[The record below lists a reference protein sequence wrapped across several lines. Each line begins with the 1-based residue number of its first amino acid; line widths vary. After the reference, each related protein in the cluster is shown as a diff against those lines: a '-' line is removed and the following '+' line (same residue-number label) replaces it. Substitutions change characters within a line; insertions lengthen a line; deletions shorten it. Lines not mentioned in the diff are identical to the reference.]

1 MNSRFD
7 MKTLA
12 LALTLSL
19 CPLPLF
25 AQSELGGSSLN
36 GTISDPSGAVVSGA
50 TIKLTNEQTG
60 FTRIARS
67 NDSGL
72 YNFVRVPV
80 GSGYVLSS
88 EHPGF
93 RPTSQQGIRLDV
105 GAVITLDISLQVGG
119 STEVVSISS
128 DLPLIETGRSQTAT
142 TVNERAVADLP
153 VNGRNFIDFTRLSPG
168 VVTDPTRGGDL
179 SFGGQRGPAN
189 SLLVDG
195 GDSNSLFFGQAVG
208 RTGFRPYSFSQDAVQ
223 EFQVNTN
230 DYPAEIGRAGG
241 GVINVVTKSG
251 TNSVH
256 GSVFEFYRDK
266 ALNANTFTNNRG
278 NTDLGVAN
286 SSVPKQPYH
295 FNQFGGSV
303 GGPVV
308 KNKVFFFVNYDG
320 QRNTAPQVVLPNI
333 PVPANLLS
341 QLSQYLTPYTT
352 GAVNDVGLIKLD
364 WNISDRQRF
373 YIRYNINRFTGTNYE
388 NTTLNAIG
396 TTSSQSHTGD
406 SKVSTDNVAMSYS
419 NAINSNVIFDARY
432 TFIRDNE
439 PGQANSALPEVVITN
454 GILFGR
460 NNFSPR
466 FTNAKTNQGIFTLSV
481 VSGRHTIKI
490 GADFNRAAISNF
502 FPGYFS
508 GSYTFPSYN
517 AFAAG
522 QPTQFIQGFAGA
534 GTTGPLT
541 QPNVLETALF
551 AQDSWRV
558 TDRLTL
564 NYGIRYDIF
573 KYAQPTVDNPNEGLH
588 AAGIRTNVVPV
599 DYNNVA
605 PRFGFAYKPFRSERV
620 VLRGGYG
627 IFYART
633 PSILIGTAFSQNGI
647 QVRNYTLTPSS
658 PFFPT
663 YPNILASVPAVGLS
677 PNLFVMQPN
686 FVSPLTHQASL
697 NLEMGVTRDMSVVL
711 GYLGVRGE
719 HLSRTRDTNLQPEVA
734 TAGTFADGTPV
745 TFYRHPGANGTP
757 IRPNAAFNRISIF
770 DSGADS
776 IYHGGF
782 IQLVKRY
789 AHHYQF
795 LTSYTFSKVID
806 TVPDATA
813 VTVGGGDDGKEAQDT
828 LQPNNDRGP
837 GAADIRHR
845 FVFSAVWDLNY
856 WDTSTNLFTKYV
868 LGGWQLSTIA
878 QLQSGRRFNAFVSS
892 DPNNDQNLS
901 SDRVPGLGRN
911 AIEGPAFETVDL
923 RISRDVPLYRER
935 VKLRLIGEAFNLTN
949 RANFNGLQT
958 TKYAFNST
966 TRIFTPRTDFLR
978 PTSTFDPR
986 ILQLAVKIIF

>member
-1 MNSRFD
+1 

-12 LALTLSL
+12 FTLSL
-19 CPLPLF
+19 LLCPLALF

-36 GTISDPSGAVVSGA
+36 GTVTDPSGAVVSGA
-50 TIKLTNEQTG
+50 SIKLSNEQTG
-60 FTRIARS
+60 FTRTARS

-80 GSGYVLSS
+80 GSGYVLAT

-93 RPTSQQGIRLDV
+93 RPVIQQGLRLDV
-105 GAVITLDISLQVGG
+105 GAVITLDIALQIGG
-119 STEVVSISS
+119 STEVVSIAA
-128 DLPLIETGRSQTAT
+128 DVPLIETGRSQTAT

-168 VVTDPTRGGDL
+168 VVSDPTRGGDL

-251 TNSVH
+251 TNAVH
-256 GSVFEFYRDK
+256 GTAFEFYRDK

-278 NTDLGVAN
+278 GIA
-286 SSVPKQPYH
+286 KQPYH
-295 FNQFGGSV
+295 FNQFGGSL
-303 GGPVV
+303 GGPVR
-308 KNKVFFFVNYDG
+308 KNKLFFFVNYDG
-320 QRNTAPQVVLPNI
+320 QRNTAPQVIIPNI
-333 PVPANLLS
+333 AVPANLLP
-341 QLSQYLTPYTT
+341 QLGQYLAPYTT
-352 GAVNDVGLIKLD
+352 GAINNVGLAKLD

-373 YIRYNINRFTGTNYE
+373 SIRYNLNRFTGTNFE
-388 NTTLNAIG
+388 NTNLNAVG

-406 SKVSTDNVAMSYS
+406 SQVTTDNVAMSYS
-419 NAINSNVIFDARY
+419 NALNSNVILDARY

-439 PGQANSALPEVVITN
+439 PGQANSAAPEVVITN
-454 GILFGR
+454 GIVFGR

-466 FTNAKTNQGIFTLSV
+466 YTNAKTNQGIFTLSV
-481 VSGRHTIKI
+481 VSGRHTVKF
-490 GADFNRAAISNF
+490 GADLNRAAISNF
-502 FPGYFS
+502 FPGFFS
-508 GSYTFPSYN
+508 GSYTFPSYQ

-522 QPTQFIQGFAGA
+522 QPSQFTQGFAGP
-534 GTTGPLT
+534 GTSGALT

-551 AQDSWRV
+551 AQDSWRA

-573 KYAQPTVDNPNEGLH
+573 KYAQPTVDNPNDALH
-588 AAGIRTNVVPV
+588 ATGVRTNVVPV
-599 DYNNVA
+599 DYKNVA
-605 PRFGFAYKPFRSERV
+605 PRLGFAYKPFSGERV

-633 PSILIGTAFSQNGI
+633 PAILIGTAFSQNGI

-658 PFFPT
+658 PFFPA
-663 YPNILASVPAVGLS
+663 YPNILPSVPAVGLS

-697 NLEMGVTRDMSVVL
+697 NLELAATRDMSVVL

-719 HLSRTRDTNLQPEVA
+719 HLTRTRDTNLLPEVA
-734 TAGTFADGTPV
+734 TAGTFDDGTPV
-745 TFYRHPGANGTP
+745 IFYRHPGNNGTP
-757 IRPNAAFNRISIF
+757 IRPNPAFGRISMF

-789 AHHYQF
+789 SHHYQF

-806 TVPDATA
+806 TVPDGTA
-813 VTVGGGDDGKEAQDT
+813 VVVGSDDAKQAQDS

-845 FVFSAVWDLNY
+845 FVFSAVWDVNY
-856 WDTSTNLFTKYV
+856 WDTSSNLFAKYA

-878 QLQSGRRFNAFVSS
+878 QIQSGRRFNALAQN
-892 DPNNDQNLS
+892 DPNNDQNNA
-901 SDRVPGLGRN
+901 SDRVPGVGRN
-911 AIEGPAFETVDL
+911 TIEGPAFETIDL
-923 RISRDVPLYRER
+923 RISRDIPLYRER
-935 VKLRLIGEAFNLTN
+935 VRLRLIGEAFNLTN
-949 RANFNGLQT
+949 RANFNGLQN
-958 TKYAFNST
+958 TKYTFNGT
-966 TRIFTPRTDFLR
+966 TRVFTQRTDFLR
-978 PTSTFDPR
+978 PLSTFDPR